1 MAERRKGSR
10 TTATIVLQRRRLL
23 QRRPPEDRASERS
36 PRVQDNDEER
46 AVREQASQF
55 VNADRRVRAA
65 RTAGIVEGER

>member
-10 TTATIVLQRRRLL
+10 TTATIVLQRRLL